1 VRIKLNVFYAKHFF
15 PALRTISLS
24 TAVLC
29 IHDQY
34 NVIIVKL
41 GVTKTW
47 VLGRM
52 REVDWKRK
60 SQSVFGTAGRS
71 EMRRRNR
78 RKRRRELRKMKT
90 KMG

>member
-1 VRIKLNVFYAKHFF
+1 MTKIREV
-15 PALRTISLS
+15 
-24 TAVLC
+24 
-29 IHDQY
+29 
-34 NVIIVKL
+34 
-41 GVTKTW
+41 GVGGETN
-47 VLGRM
+47 RM

-78 RKRRRELRKMKT
+78 RKGRRELRKMKT